1 MGRKKT
7 RRPDMTI
14 LETLQKEFP
23 GVVFE
28 THCSDLYLFQED
40 LQAIAALLKTK
51 GISYSKFIDDID
63 HKTWIEI
70 PFGYMDEYIASK
82 RKG

>member
-1 MGRKKT
+1 
-7 RRPDMTI
+7 MTI

-23 GVVFE
+23 GIKRH
-28 THCSDLYLFQED
+28 TYYSDLYIWHEN
-40 LQAIAALLKTK
+40 LQSVENFLKAEH
-51 GISYSKFIDDID
+51 IHYSKFIDNID

-70 PFGYMDEYIASK
+70 PFGYIDEYISSK

>member
-1 MGRKKT
+1 MS
-7 RRPDMTI
+7 I

-23 GVVFE
+23 GMVFE

-40 LQAIAALLKTK
+40 LQAIATLLKAK
-51 GISYSKFIDDID
+51 GISYSKFIDNID

-70 PFGYMDEYIASK
+70 PLGYIDEYISSK
-82 RKG
+82 IKG